1 MIRYQQKRCKLL
13 EDELGIDDGDD
24 KSTSDRLKAIEDRH
38 GAKHGETNRARLAY
52 LENAVGPKPNP
63 THSQVERC
71 KQLETHMGMDVCD
84 IRVGIRYTYISGN
97 VGPVPKPV
105 KNQSQTC
112 KFQFGTVVYSLQPN
126 IASLEYTLLVLLLQ
140 ASPDRFSGHRPR
152 LGFLIYKQRMG
163 CSFQRYTLY
172 CAPVR
177 LLPSTNMSL
186 IRTFLVFF
194 VHCLTH
200 TMASVPP

>member
-1 MIRYQQKRCKLL
+1 MSAVVADVEDPKPRLSQSARFKLL
-13 EDELGIDDGDD
+13 ADELGIDDVDD

-112 KFQFGTVVYSLQPN
+112 KFQFGTVVYSLQ
-126 IASLEYTLLVLLLQ
+126 
-140 ASPDRFSGHRPR
+140 
-152 LGFLIYKQRMG
+152 
-163 CSFQRYTLY
+163 
-172 CAPVR
+172 
-177 LLPSTNMSL
+177 STAK
-186 IRTFLVFF
+186 
-194 VHCLTH
+194 HCLSRIHITR
-200 TMASVPP
+200 TSSAGLSRSIFRPPPTVGIPHI